1 MVAALVPARS
11 AMSPILVSNSPRSYR
26 TSAAAATICGLRRC
40 SIFGRGLTGL
50 RTPSKPAGRGFLN
63 DGSRNYLRLGLCVK
77 AAIVVAVLCVAAPA
91 SAGQLTSRS
100 LPQGCDEDTD
110 GVIAFA
116 CDPARQAG
124 PAQLV
129 LGTKAA
135 RGHLDG
141 AEPLQPGETLTLTWS
156 HPSSRAILYL
166 DVTAPT
172 GARGLIV
179 NLRGGAER

>member
-50 RTPSKPAGRGFLN
+50 RPPSKPAGRGFLN

-77 AAIVVAVLCVAAPA
+77 AVLLLLLVLAAPA
-91 SAGQLTSRS
+91 SAGQLVSRD
-100 LPQGCDEDTD
+100 LPKGCYEDTD
-110 GVIAFA
+110 AVIALA

-179 NLRGGAER
+179 NLRGGAE